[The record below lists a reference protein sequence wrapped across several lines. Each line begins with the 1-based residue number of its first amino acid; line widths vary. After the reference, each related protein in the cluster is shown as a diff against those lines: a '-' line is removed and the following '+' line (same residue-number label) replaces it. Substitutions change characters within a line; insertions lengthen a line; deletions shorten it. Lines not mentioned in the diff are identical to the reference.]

1 MTPELLPDVHR
12 GVLVLPLVVVAVAVV
27 VVVVVVRFYIALFSA
42 LGQTHC
48 ALMLFDMSD

>member
-27 VVVVVVRFYIALFSA
+27 VVVVRFYIALFSA

>member
-27 VVVVVVRFYIALFSA
+27 VVVVVRFYIALFSA